1 MNCRTQV
8 LVRGGLQ
15 GLILDSPEHSDR
27 TNTKNANGCTLRSCQ
42 RCKVPRRHL
51 GNPRYDI
58 RQNRRTAEGVDAD
71 IEYVKQG
78 ATKTERVERAKQRG
92 VVVPKVSNPLKKLI
106 FDRQLQVPFDIL
118 HADSLAS
125 GFNKCGR
132 MINYVLS
139 ACNADG
145 LAVVSARLSL
155 RQLLPPNVSPFGDIT
170 TAGGWAGLTG
180 MQKWIL
186 SSIFGLLFAPIFADV
201 NSMEKYV
208 RSAEIEAV
216 ATRIGSDCDTPRG
229 KEKVCRAFRDLME
242 ACSAST
248 FMVRLGSY
256 TDDELRVLEK
266 WQREQVK
273 QASRVVGLELGSFH
287 KGLHI
292 PDDIRNLG

>member
-1 MNCRTQV
+1 MLENGCRARMRTSDQVV

-15 GLILDSPEHSDR
+15 RLIMDSPEHSDR

-51 GNPRYDI
+51 GNLRYDI
-58 RQNRRTAEGVDAD
+58 QQNRRTAEGVDAD
-71 IEYVKQG
+71 IEYVKHG
-78 ATKTERVERAKQRG
+78 ATKTERVDRAKQRG
-92 VVVPKVSNPLKKLI
+92 VVVPKVSNPLKKLP

-118 HADSLAS
+118 HADSL
-125 GFNKCGR
+125 NKCGR
-132 MINYVLS
+132 MINSVLS

-145 LAVVSARLSL
+145 LAVVSGRLSL
-155 RQLLPPNVSPFGDIT
+155 RQLLPPNVSPFADIT

-186 SSIFGLLFAPIFADV
+186 SSIFGLVFASIFADV

-229 KEKVCRAFRDLME
+229 KEKVCRAF
-242 ACSAST
+242 
-248 FMVRLGSY
+248 
-256 TDDELRVLEK
+256 
-266 WQREQVK
+266 
-273 QASRVVGLELGSFH
+273 
-287 KGLHI
+287 
-292 PDDIRNLG
+292 

>member
-1 MNCRTQV
+1 PFY
-8 LVRGGLQ
+8 L
-15 GLILDSPEHSDR
+15 LDI
-27 TNTKNANGCTLRSCQ
+27 Q
-42 RCKVPRRHL
+42 
-51 GNPRYDI
+51 
-58 RQNRRTAEGVDAD
+58 
-71 IEYVKQG
+71 
-78 ATKTERVERAKQRG
+78 
-92 VVVPKVSNPLKKLI
+92 
-106 FDRQLQVPFDIL
+106 
-118 HADSLAS
+118 
-125 GFNKCGR
+125 NKCGR
-132 MINYVLS
+132 VINSVLS

-145 LAVVSARLSL
+145 LAVVSGRLSL

-186 SSIFGLLFAPIFADV
+186 SSIFGLSFAPIFADV

-242 ACSAST
+242 TCSAST

-256 TDDELRVLEK
+256 TDDELRVLQK

-292 PDDIRNLG
+292 PNDIRNLG